1 MASETQDIARALGQI
16 EGRLDEQSA
25 RLSEHTARFDRF
37 DARLDQLHSD
47 VGVLRTDT
55 TAGFQQVNY
64 RIDRLMLAILA
75 FGGGIIAILIGLLV
89 TLFARA

>member
-1 MASETQDIARALGQI
+1 MASETQDISRVLGQI

-25 RLSEHTARFDRF
+25 RMAEHSSRLDGFSAS
-37 DARLDQLHSD
+37 LDQL
-47 VGVLRTDT
+47 RTDM
-55 TAGFQQVNY
+55 TAGFQQVNN

-89 TLFARA
+89 TLNVRA